1 MPNPLVKTPESPFT
15 DQFRAGHPSPIDL
28 TEVDLGKSPRIILD
42 RIADLVGADEHA
54 ILLFDRAI
62 RTIRGHKSV
71 CLHLLFMFSE
81 PYANLLRATGWA
93 RFDGKRKCW
102 YLPEEFVTEELLAET
117 FSGRFTHVVDLDADL
132 LRTTGAAA
140 PAPPLPYLELLPAP
154 VSFCA
159 VDVIAAYGRARPQD
173 VPGGKGRMGIFD
185 ASRFSD
191 LPEGPVAT
199 RYPLVLLRFPV
210 EGGHPRYVTFSPLS
224 GELERVSFYK
234 ESSRAI
240 ARFHDV
246 MRSHRTP
253 VLEPAEA
260 DRGVSLDH
268 VSALIRAELAPFIQ
282 AAERVS
288 DLIPDA
294 DLSVLHGA
302 YLELLDGEGNREA
315 NRVHGKVRVRS
326 APHLTAMARAL
337 GQSGSREVVF
347 HPRSFIGQEPELPL
361 ITLVHEL
368 AHHLINE
375 SWYEPEADSH
385 DVLWATV
392 CVALLSPFK
401 EAGHISSDQ
410 LVGEVV
416 PYLSGMGYPD
426 GAEFSIALNGYGWF
440 KDTIETHGG
449 FSCEDLINVIRESL
463 PPVPGEEGKV

>member
-1 MPNPLVKTPESPFT
+1 MPEAVTEEACTPFSDRFDEAFL
-15 DQFRAGHPSPIDL
+15 AEIDL
-28 TEVDLGKSPRIILD
+28 SDLNLGAKARVLLD
-42 RIADLVGADEHA
+42 RVADLLGAEEHA
-54 ILLFDRAI
+54 ILLLRRSV
-62 RTIRGHKSV
+62 RTIRGHRST

-81 PYANLLRATGWA
+81 AYADLLRATGWA
-93 RFDGKRKCW
+93 RFDGKLKCW

-117 FSGRFTHVVDLDADL
+117 FSGRFTHIVDLDEGL
-132 LRTTGAAA
+132 LRMTGAAA

-154 VSFCA
+154 VTFSA
-159 VDVIAAYGRARPQD
+159 EDVIAAYGRARPQD
-173 VPGGKGRMGIFD
+173 VPGGKGRIGLFD
-185 ASRFSD
+185 AGRFSD
-191 LPEGPVAT
+191 LPEGQVAT

-246 MRSHRTP
+246 IRSHRTP
-253 VLEPAEA
+253 VLEPAES
-260 DRGVSLDH
+260 DRPDSPDQ
-268 VSALIRAELAPFIQ
+268 VSALIRAELAPFLQ

-288 DLIPDA
+288 ELVPDA
-294 DLSVLHGA
+294 DLSVIHGA

-315 NRVHGKVRVRS
+315 NRVHGKVRIRS
-326 APHLTAMARAL
+326 VPHLTAMARAL
-337 GQSGSREVVF
+337 GQAGSREVVI

-375 SWYEPEADSH
+375 TWYEPEADSH
-385 DVLWATV
+385 DVLWATL

-440 KDTIETHGG
+440 KKTIETHGR
-449 FSCEDLINVIRESL
+449 FSCEGLISVIRESL
-463 PPVPGEEGKV
+463 PPVPEQEGEV